1 MSLFGENQAHETVA
15 SNGQLDNNGA
25 TGNIEELLGQSIGEN
40 NNDDYQEQLPI
51 ENENINTETEFA
63 PEPEKYNPEYE
74 KKVAYIKEKFQ
85 TKDEFVKSVD
95 GLAVKLGIDPNTLRF
110 NSQEEAINAYMQ
122 MEEALGNSGQ
132 PSPLEQ
138 PQQIYDDSY
147 YLKQE
152 VDGLKTAFMQ
162 LLSNRQQN
170 PQQPLRDPNTGRF
183 IPLNNNQQ
191 NIPNQEQATSQE
203 EQNFI
208 DGIDWE
214 KAYEDKT
221 YLLNIMDK
229 RAEIKAR
236 QAVNEYQQQRQAEEE
251 QLKTKQNEAQ
261 ARYQSYQMQV
271 TSLNQK
277 YGESEVNRHEKEM
290 EQILKQYP
298 MYLDTNIFP
307 NGFELVFN
315 EARRRGMA
323 YQQQQQYSQ
332 QFNQVNPYQKY
343 AAQMP
348 RPNAN
353 INRVQN
359 QRQMSQ
365 EEVERWQIFGDQ
377 QNKKGIFG

>member
-51 ENENINTETEFA
+51 ENENISTETEFA

>member
-191 NIPNQEQATSQE
+191 NTPNQEQATSQE

-271 TSLNQK
+271 ASLNQK